1 MQITATA
8 QNKLR
13 SLLPQPD
20 RAFRIKA
27 LPGGCKGFTYDLKII
42 QQPSPDDVLQS
53 FPDLPIYIDRQS
65 LPYLEAVVMDYVEG
79 LINSGFTFQH
89 PDSCSCGKSFSP
101 ETCPS
106 S

>member
-1 MQITATA
+1 MQITANA

-13 SLLPQPD
+13 SLLPQPG

-42 QQPSPDDVLQS
+42 QQANPDDVLQS
-53 FPDLPIYIDRQS
+53 FPDLPIYIDRHS

-89 PDSCSCGKSFSP
+89 PDSCSCGKSFSSN
-101 ETCPS
+101 TCPS